1 VLLPKSPPQTNCGR
15 DRNAILHPYRPTV
28 MSTLRRA
35 ALVVSGT
42 VMIAAEG
49 LSGCAAANHKSGTIS
64 GTAQPCIGPYIPSA
78 HYTVGYVSMSKGSRT
93 VAKQTN
99 LASPYKFSFTV
110 SPDTFRVA
118 APGNGSVQARLEQG
132 KTVTVALHSS
142 CQ

>member
-1 VLLPKSPPQTNCGR
+1 
-15 DRNAILHPYRPTV
+15 
-28 MSTLRRA
+28 MSTLCRV

-42 VMIAAEG
+42 VVIAAVG
-49 LSGCAAANHKSGTIS
+49 LSGCAAASHKSGTIS
-64 GTAQPCIGPYIPSA
+64 GTVQPCIGPYIPNA
-78 HYTVGYVSMSKGSRT
+78 HYTVGFVSVSKGFRT

-110 SPDTFRVA
+110 SPGTYRVA
-118 APGNGSVQARLEQG
+118 APGNGSVQAHVEQG